1 VSFADG
7 NSYALLVLPR
17 ALKLSPNTNAT
28 SEATLQKLLQLI
40 QAGANVVISERPEVS
55 FSKSNAPNLPAL
67 IEQIWGGDFKE
78 LMVFK

>member
-1 VSFADG
+1 VSFSDG

-40 QAGANVVISERPEVS
+40 QAGANVVISERPAVS
-55 FSKSNAPNLPAL
+55 LSKSNSPNLPSL
-67 IEQIWGGDFKE
+67 IEQIWEATFKKM
-78 LMVFK
+78 MVFR